1 VRILTVCT
9 HNRTRSVL
17 FEALLGRHLHECGV
31 DAQLAS
37 AGTGVPGF
45 PPMPEVVEFLAT
57 LGIDASH
64 HESHRVD
71 ASAVSDA
78 DLVLTAEV
86 QHVVHV
92 AGTWPGT
99 FGRTFTLP
107 EFVGRAEA
115 VGPRA
120 GRPVALWVAEI
131 AADRKGGVDYL
142 HDRSVPEVD
151 DPTGGP
157 PAAWS
162 SSFVSIDGWC
172 RRAAELLA

>member
-1 VRILTVCT
+1 MCT

-17 FEALLGRHLHECGV
+17 MEALLGHYLHRLGA

-37 AGTGVPGF
+37 VGTVGEGLPA
-45 PPMPEVVEFLAT
+45 MPEARALLDER
-57 LGIDASH
+57 GIDVGDH
-64 HESHRVD
+64 LSHRVD
-71 ASAVSDA
+71 AASVASA

-99 FGRTFTLP
+99 FRRTFTLP
-107 EFVGRAEA
+107 EFVRRASA

-120 GRPVALWVAEI
+120 GAPLAEWLGHLG
-131 AADRKGGVDYL
+131 ADRPTGAAYL
-142 HDRSVPEVD
+142 QDPSVPEVA

-157 PAAWS
+157 PAVWAAA
-162 SSFVSIDGWC
+162 FAEIDAMC
-172 RRAAELLA
+172 RAAAELLA